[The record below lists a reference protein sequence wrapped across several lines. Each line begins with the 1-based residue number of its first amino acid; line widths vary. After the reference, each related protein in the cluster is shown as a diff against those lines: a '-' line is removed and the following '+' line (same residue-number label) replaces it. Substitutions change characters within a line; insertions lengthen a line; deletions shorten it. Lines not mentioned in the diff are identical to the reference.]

1 MSVVARA
8 SFTKLYN
15 SRLPYLE
22 EIIFN
27 AYEEH
32 EEQYSQCLNMKTTN
46 RMKEQDLMI
55 ADYGLFDVK
64 TEGADLTMDNIVES
78 YDKEIL
84 MVTYAKGIEITK
96 ESLRHDQDG
105 VMNERAEG
113 LAFAANQT
121 VEQIA
126 FNEVFNNGFTGGG
139 ATSADGQP
147 IYGAH
152 TLTRGGTWNNSAA
165 ADLDTAGLEN
175 AFTHFNDLVDEAGK
189 KIRLRPY
196 ALVVGT
202 GLEWTA
208 RKALHSGFVPFSS
221 DNAINAVQERNVM
234 LKVVNYLSSPTA
246 WFVIAEP
253 RRLKAKFFW
262 NWRPEVES
270 DVDFM
275 SKSGLTSMDFSCGV
289 GVSDPRGLYGS
300 TG

>member
-15 SRLPYLE
+15 ERLPYIE

-55 ADYGLFDVK
+55 ADYGLFDRK
-64 TEGADLTMDNIVES
+64 PEGTDLTMDNIVES

-84 MVTYAKGIEITK
+84 MFTYAKGIEITK

-113 LAFAANQT
+113 LSFAANQT
-121 VEQIA
+121 IEQIA
-126 FNEVFNNGFTGGG
+126 FNEVFNDGFTSAVG
-139 ATSADGQP
+139 ADGAA

-152 TLTRGGTWNNSAA
+152 TITRGGTWNNSAA
-165 ADLDTAGLEN
+165 VDLDTGGFEDAL
-175 AFTHFNDLVDEAGK
+175 THFNDLVDEAGK

-202 GLEWTA
+202 ALEWQA
-208 RKALHSGFVPFSS
+208 RKLLHSGFTPFSNE
-221 DNAINAVQERNVM
+221 NAINAIQERNVV
-234 LKVVNYLSSPTA
+234 LKVVNYLSSTTS

>member
-1 MSVVARA
+1 MALITRA
-8 SFTKLYN
+8 SFQKLYN
-15 SRLPYLE
+15 DRLPFLE

-46 RMKEQDLMI
+46 RLKETDLMI
-55 ADYGLFDVK
+55 ADYGLFDEK
-64 TEGADLTMDNIVES
+64 AEGTDLTMDEITEG
-78 YDKEIL
+78 YDKDFT

-96 ESLRHDQDG
+96 EALRHDQDG
-105 VMNERAEG
+105 VMNERAAG
-113 LAFAANQT
+113 LGFAARQT

-126 FNEVFNNGFTGGG
+126 FNEVFNNGFT
-139 ATSADGQP
+139 TSVSADGAA
-147 IYGAH
+147 IYATH
-152 TLTRGGTWNNSAA
+152 TLIRGGTWSNNAA
-165 ADLDTAGLEN
+165 ADLDIGGLED
-175 AFTHFNDLVDEAGK
+175 ALTHFNDLVDEANK
-189 KIRLRPY
+189 KIVMRPWT
-196 ALVVGT
+196 LVVGPA
-202 GLEWTA
+202 LEWQA
-208 RKALHSGFVPFSS
+208 RQLLFSGQLPGSM
-221 DNAINAVQERNVM
+221 DNDINPIQNRNLN
-234 LKVVNYLSSPTA
+234 LKVVNYLSSSTS

-253 RRLKAKFFW
+253 SRLKAKFFW